1 MPPLIRNAVFHHIE
15 IPCDD
20 LELAERF
27 YGIVF
32 GARVYMRR
40 DAGRRPDAPADGTIA
55 EAEARGFAIDATYMK
70 IGDRLR
76 IGFLKANHEHA
87 QKEIDHLA
95 FAIDEDDLLALVRRF
110 LEISVEVLDCNAN
123 RMLIRDPFGM
133 TVELWPNSVLDR
145 MGLL

>member
-1 MPPLIRNAVFHHIE
+1 MAPVIRHAVFHHIE

-27 YGIVF
+27 YVLVF
-32 GARVYMRR
+32 GAQVYMRR
-40 DAGRRPDAPADGTIA
+40 DANRRSEVPADGTIA

-70 IGDRLR
+70 IGDRIR
-76 IGFLKANHEHA
+76 IGFLKDQPEHA
-87 QKEIDHLA
+87 QKEVDHLA
-95 FAIDEDDLLALVRRF
+95 FAIDEDDLTALSWRLV
-110 LEISVEVLDCNAN
+110 EISVAVVEYNAN

-133 TVELWPNSVLDR
+133 MLELWPSAVLEK

>member
-1 MPPLIRNAVFHHIE
+1 MATLIRNAEFHHIE

-40 DAGRRPDAPADGTIA
+40 DAGRRADVPADGTIA

-76 IGFLKANHEHA
+76 IGFLKVNHEHA
-87 QKEIDHLA
+87 QKELDHLA
-95 FAIDEDDLLALVRRF
+95 FAIDEDDLLALTRRF
-110 LEISVEVLDCNAN
+110 LEVSVEILDCNAN

-133 TVELWPNSVLDR
+133 MLELWPNSVLDR